1 MNSTLSK
8 FQRNTINVI
17 MKSFAFGVVLG
28 NIIMICLK
36 LFNVYDNFELF
47 KLEIYIAVSI
57 IELLILFILHKKIK
71 SNKNFIDDNYNNIG
85 FMFVIIAYINC
96 ITFNYTIPSN
106 EFCLAIPYF
115 MTFTCLFLNKKIITV
130 SAIFAFISEVILL
143 ILKPSLIPLGE
154 NLIIDMILKVTVIL
168 LNISGIYLLSVTAAN
183 LLEKSSNSEDKL
195 IKNNDKMTNL
205 FNQIK
210 NISNTLVISSKDL
223 TTASETSANALQEIS
238 ASCYNI
244 NQSSDSVMEDTKK
257 NKEILQ
263 DLLYSSNQTSDKVV
277 KTGNFSKELV
287 SIFNKNEESLNEI
300 LSIIYSIKEGT
311 TKTFDSTKF
320 LKNKSNEIDQIIA
333 VIANVSEQTNLL
345 SLNASIEAARAGE
358 AGKGF
363 AVVANEIRT
372 LSDNTNKSLQNI
384 AKIINDFK
392 SSILDVENLMLNNNT
407 NITGG
412 VRILTDIVE
421 ELKTNINNLNNVNTD
436 VNEITIFI
444 NKLLKEIDTVVNLN
458 EKISNGTELI
468 VDEFKTVTVAIENN
482 TAVSEELNTSA
493 EELNDIATNM
503 SKLID

>member
-1 MNSTLSK
+1 
-8 FQRNTINVI
+8 
-17 MKSFAFGVVLG
+17 
-28 NIIMICLK
+28 
-36 LFNVYDNFELF
+36 
-47 KLEIYIAVSI
+47 
-57 IELLILFILHKKIK
+57 
-71 SNKNFIDDNYNNIG
+71 
-85 FMFVIIAYINC
+85 
-96 ITFNYTIPSN
+96 
-106 EFCLAIPYF
+106 
-115 MTFTCLFLNKKIITV
+115 
-130 SAIFAFISEVILL
+130 
-143 ILKPSLIPLGE
+143 
-154 NLIIDMILKVTVIL
+154 
-168 LNISGIYLLSVTAAN
+168 
-183 LLEKSSNSEDKL
+183 
-195 IKNNDKMTNL
+195 MTNL

-412 VRILTDIVE
+412 VRILTDIVK

-503 SKLID
+503 SSLID

>member
-1 MNSTLSK
+1 M
-8 FQRNTINVI
+8 
-17 MKSFAFGVVLG
+17 
-28 NIIMICLK
+28 
-36 LFNVYDNFELF
+36 
-47 KLEIYIAVSI
+47 
-57 IELLILFILHKKIK
+57 
-71 SNKNFIDDNYNNIG
+71 
-85 FMFVIIAYINC
+85 
-96 ITFNYTIPSN
+96 
-106 EFCLAIPYF
+106 
-115 MTFTCLFLNKKIITV
+115 
-130 SAIFAFISEVILL
+130 
-143 ILKPSLIPLGE
+143 
-154 NLIIDMILKVTVIL
+154 
-168 LNISGIYLLSVTAAN
+168 
-183 LLEKSSNSEDKL
+183 
-195 IKNNDKMTNL
+195 
-205 FNQIK
+205 
-210 NISNTLVISSKDL
+210 
-223 TTASETSANALQEIS
+223 
-238 ASCYNI
+238 
-244 NQSSDSVMEDTKK
+244 
-257 NKEILQ
+257 
-263 DLLYSSNQTSDKVV
+263 
-277 KTGNFSKELV
+277 
-287 SIFNKNEESLNEI
+287 
-300 LSIIYSIKEGT
+300 KEGT

-384 AKIINDFK
+384 AKIINNFK

-412 VRILTDIVE
+412 VRILTDIVK

-503 SKLID
+503 SSLID